1 MREKR
6 SNAHR
11 AMNPVEKVGRQIDV
25 GLWNAAKSIKKGSI
39 GPNPTASGSG
49 GQVAINT
56 GNERANHKYIKKVQ
70 TKSGKVRYIY
80 DMAENLT
87 SSNNAAKSKAMTNYN
102 IKRASDQSIKRN
114 TGRPES
120 MKGPVY
126 KATTTVRD
134 LANSAGR
141 TINDGVNF
149 VKNLF
154 K

>member
-11 AMNPVEKVGRQIDV
+11 AMNPVEKVGRQIDA
-25 GLWNAAKSIKKGSI
+25 GLWKAANSIRRGGI

-49 GQVAINT
+49 GSVQT
-56 GNERANHKYIKKVQ
+56 GNERANHKYIDKVR
-70 TKSGKVRYIY
+70 TKTGKVRYIY
-80 DMAENLT
+80 DMASNLPT
-87 SSNNAAKSKAMTNYN
+87 SNPALKSKAMTSYN
-102 IKRASDQSIKRN
+102 LKRASDESKRRN

-120 MKGPVY
+120 MKGPIY

-134 LANSAGR
+134 LANSAER